1 MLVITTKLY
10 IMTNQKLLDKMA
22 QEGYYQ
28 TNVIRITRMF
38 LEDGFYVSK
47 IYKDFIILKREDSEA
62 LELLKCFSSACEF
75 VVHSMDGTTLSVVLT
90 QLSIV
95 QFVD

>member
-1 MLVITTKLY
+1 
-10 IMTNQKLLDKMA
+10 MTNQKLLDKMT

-28 TNVIRITRMF
+28 TNVIRITQMF
-38 LEDGFYVSK
+38 LDNGFYVSE
-47 IYKDFIILKREDSEA
+47 IYEGFIILKREGSES

-90 QLSIV
+90 KPSKV
-95 QFVD
+95 QFVG